1 MDRLPFFDLLINA
14 DPVVKGLMVLL
25 ATASI
30 MCWTIALEK
39 VIRILVF
46 RRQVAM
52 LENENAAWL
61 AFARCQDAVETIA
74 YAAPVEQ

>member
-1 MDRLPFFDLLINA
+1 
-14 DPVVKGLMVLL
+14 
-25 ATASI
+25 

-52 LENENAAWL
+52 LENENAAYWL